1 MNRRALSLALALG
14 LLGGLVLGLSH
25 AFFTPGKLI
34 LLPWAAVVLGTVVAI
49 RAEVIEPFAL
59 RFSVGFVAFAISSIV
74 LYLTVLASPGVVS
87 VGLLGHAWRLGA
99 LFALGAVLNILT
111 APLSRP
117 APSRWTPA
125 A

>member
-59 RFSVGFVAFAISSIV
+59 RFSVGVKSHPNVPPCSHRN
-74 LYLTVLASPGVVS
+74 LP
-87 VGLLGHAWRLGA
+87 
-99 LFALGAVLNILT
+99 
-111 APLSRP
+111 
-117 APSRWTPA
+117 PSRCDVRTGPTGSSPDSSLFSA
-125 A
+125 SLQ